1 MDRSP
6 LILGLSAVFAG
17 LTVLLLAAGA
27 AAGSAFV
34 LFVALPLGL
43 TAAIMWL
50 HGTGR
55 LAASMRAQTTSYGG
69 RGTARDWDR
78 YRRGDRSR
86 TAGRSQRTAGS
97 GPFTDGRGPFTGD
110 GSRFGGQGRFN
121 QRQRWQSTTA
131 GTTGRTESGF
141 EQGMSR
147 QEAAR
152 VLGVDPTADRATVK
166 RAYRER
172 VKQHHPDVEG
182 GDEATFKR
190 VIRAYERLT

>member
-43 TAAIMWL
+43 TSAIMWL

-69 RGTARDWDR
+69 RGTARGWDR
-78 YRRGDRSR
+78 YSRENGNR
-86 TAGRSQRTAGS
+86 TAGRSRRTAGS
-97 GPFTDGRGPFTGD
+97 GPFTDGSGPFTGD
-110 GSRFGGQGRFN
+110 GSRFAGQGRFN
-121 QRQRWQSTTA
+121 QRQQWQSTNA
-131 GTTGRTESGF
+131 RATGRTESGF

-147 QEAAR
+147 REAAR
-152 VLGVDPTADRATVK
+152 VLGVDPTADRATLK

-172 VKQHHPDVEG
+172 AKRHHPDVEG